1 MRAVLARLLELQPP
15 AVSVKASSGNLIG
28 PEGAGRAISARA
40 VAVLEARA

>member
-1 MRAVLARLLELQPP
+1 MRAAIAGLLDLDPG

-40 VAVLEARA
+40 VAVLEPRA